1 MTDQNPYQA
10 PQAKLD
16 QPAAAGKIGEPRA
29 LPTGRGLDWLTEGF
43 ELFQRAAGMWVV
55 NTILFF
61 VLISLLSLAPFG
73 GILMP
78 LVVGGMML
86 GCRDLDEGRGELEV
100 SHLFA
105 GFQHRTGQLVGL
117 GVIYV
122 LLSLVVTVIMM
133 LGFMSVGFANMQLDA
148 QMMGPSQFLGLLVGM
163 LLATLLMV
171 PIVMLFW
178 FAPAIVILNEDI
190 GIFDAMKLSFRGCMR
205 NILPFTLYSIVVFIL
220 MIVATIPFGLGWLIL
235 TPVLFASVYVGYKQ
249 IFLTEVGQQAA

>member
-16 QPAAAGKIGEPRA
+16 KPVEAGKIGEPRA
-29 LPTGRGLDWLTEGF
+29 LPTGRGLDWLTRGF
-43 ELFQRAAGMWVV
+43 ELFQRAPGIWVV

-78 LVVGGMML
+78 LVIGGIML

-100 SHLFA
+100 GHLFA
-105 GFQHRTGQLVGL
+105 GFSHRTGQLVGL
-117 GVIYV
+117 GAMYL
-122 LLSLVVTVIMM
+122 LLSIVVTVIMM
-133 LGFMSVGFANMQLDA
+133 LGLMSVGFANMQMDA
-148 QMMGPSQFLGLLVGM
+148 QMIEPAQFMGLLVGV

-190 GIFDAMKLSFRGCMR
+190 GMFDAMKLSFTGCMR
-205 NILPFTLYSIVVFIL
+205 NILPFTLYSIIVFVL

-235 TPVLFASVYVGYKQ
+235 APVLFASIYVSYKE
-249 IFLTEVGQQAA
+249 IFITEER